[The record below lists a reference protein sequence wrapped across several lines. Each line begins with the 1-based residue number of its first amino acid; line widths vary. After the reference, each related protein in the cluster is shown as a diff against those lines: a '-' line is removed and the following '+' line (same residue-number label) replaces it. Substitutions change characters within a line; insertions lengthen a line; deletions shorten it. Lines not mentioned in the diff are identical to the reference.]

1 MIQSRKKRPSKYN
14 VVDDQKREQIVEKIF
29 KEKMKIKEVRL
40 KHSIQVAQLF
50 QIPLSTVK
58 AVKSVYLKEGRIQ
71 KKAKRNRPKKVVTT
85 IIVALI
91 DKNKIPTD
99 ANEIQKCTKVSFGHA
114 NQNGNLTEQCMKQ
127 GIDLLMQMLTQI
139 RKNQPSIGKHSAMLS
154 KLLKNYQ
161 QQCKSFD

>member
-1 MIQSRKKRPSKYN
+1 MKKMTQTRKKRPQKYN
-14 VVDDQKREQIVEKIF
+14 VVDDHKRQQIVEKIF
-29 KEKMKIKEVRL
+29 QEKMKIKE
-40 KHSIQVAQLF
+40 VAQLF

-71 KKAKRNRPKKVVTT
+71 KKAKRNRSKKVITT

-99 ANEIQKCTKVSFGHA
+99 VNEIQKYTKVLFGHT
-114 NQNGNLTEQCMKQ
+114 NQNGNVTEQCMKQ

-161 QQCKSFD
+161 QQCQSFD